1 MKSVNSVVL
10 VGRLGKDPEQVEISG
25 DKTLVRLSVATDRF
39 GKSEATDWHS
49 VKVWGQSAD
58 FALRYA
64 KKGALVSVEGR
75 IEYSTSEKDGVKRY
89 YTDVVA
95 NRLTLLAGGQEAEQE
110 KHAESDL
117 PF

>member
-1 MKSVNSVVL
+1 MNVL
-10 VGRLGKDPEQVEISG
+10 VIVGRLGRDPERVEINS
-25 DKTLVRLSVATDRF
+25 DKTLARMSVATDRYS
-39 GKSEATDWHS
+39 GETDWHQ

-58 FALRYA
+58 FVLQYA

-75 IEYSTSEKDGVKRY
+75 VEYSTSEKDGVKRY

-95 NRLTLLAGGQEAEQE
+95 NRVKLLAGGDEPEEADEND
-110 KHAESDL
+110 DL